1 MVRPQR
7 NRKQVTT
14 YEPND
19 WTSKSNSNAKSS
31 NSNAKSKS
39 FNDSTSVAKSKPK
52 STKENYVIL
61 LMEALVKLDRAYISL
76 KPGSRLSNEMIN
88 KLPSKINIKACMQD
102 EMMPDGVFWDETKFT
117 DALTFCINGGY
128 IKVMEGLYT
137 IIKPKLDRATKKQ
150 ASQLF
155 GFRPYDDDDILS
167 SNVDE
172 STGKM
177 NPPSQYCV
185 IPGTVKYSNMD
196 PRYLA
201 RISPYAKMPTEAL
214 VEDDR
219 AVTPQGNELL
229 PWNLAKITKMMIGQ
243 LGLSYEAFF
252 ELLKE
257 GDDDGVIGSCSS
269 SFRKFVMRM
278 SEFPETG
285 IVPSNN
291 GKPFDDVTKAFST
304 ATFLQPLVLK
314 LKKLLD
320 DMDEGDKK
328 TAMLS
333 CKFC

>member
-39 FNDSTSVAKSKPK
+39 FNDSTSVAKSKPN
-52 STKENYVIL
+52 STEENYVLL
-61 LMEALVKLDRAYISL
+61 LMESLVILDRAYNSL
-76 KPGSRLSNEMIN
+76 KKGMVSDAMMN
-88 KLPSKINIKACMQD
+88 KIPSKINIKACMQD

-185 IPGTVKYSNMD
+185 IPGTVKYSMMD
-196 PRYLA
+196 LRYLA
-201 RISPYAKMPTEAL
+201 RISPYAEVPPEAL
-214 VEDDR
+214 VEDGR

-229 PWNLAKITKMMIGQ
+229 PWNLAKITKMMIEQ
-243 LGLSYEAFF
+243 LGLSYDAFF

-257 GDDDGVIGSCSS
+257 GDDDGVIGSSS
-269 SFRKFVMRM
+269 SFFKAFVKM
-278 SEFPETG
+278 SKFPETG
-285 IVPSNN
+285 IVQRNNN
-291 GKPFDDVTKAFST
+291 GNPIDDVTKAFST
-304 ATFLQPLVLK
+304 VAFLQPLVLK
-314 LKKLLD
+314 LKELLD
-320 DMDEGDKK
+320 DMDEGDEK